1 MIIWYSANFM
11 PVVKKQSHL
20 CVTSIIIT
28 SGLFITMNNE
38 HPLCLWQCSQFHKL
52 ILCKFW
58 RTFVWSSAVLLC
70 VRIKPC
76 LKCQNYFYPMVR
88 QGVSLHCAAVTKML
102 GVTTCHVSATCRAAR
117 HNTDQRRHQQHSS
130 HQERHRCQVDRGP
143 STPTSITSTVHSHIM
158 VHLSEQMIKLG
169 LIHCLCKYILYSLN
183 SSLK

>member
-52 ILCKFW
+52 ILWKFW
-58 RTFVWSSAVLLC
+58 RTFVWSSAVTQCCC
-70 VRIKPC
+70 VYGSNPGSSVKTISIPWSDK
-76 LKCQNYFYPMVR
+76 
-88 QGVSLHCAAVTKML
+88 VSVFIVQPSPRCWAWPRV
-102 GVTTCHVSATCRAAR
+102 TCHVSATCRAAR

-158 VHLSEQMIKLG
+158 VHLSEQMIKQE
-169 LIHCLCKYILYSLN
+169 LIHC
-183 SSLK
+183 